1 MLEPLN
7 AYFLVIAKTIK
18 PTRDVV
24 FHEGIFPLNP
34 VSSQTTPAPVPLPP
48 SYADSDDD
56 TSPQTFPLL
65 LTPFI
70 LHLWTE
76 PQSYFEASKDAR
88 WIETMNEE
96 LIALDK
102 NETWELVPLQPGKRA
117 IGSKWVFKLKL
128 NQDGSVQ
135 CYKARLVA
143 KCYNEIEGI
152 DYFDR
157 FSPVTKSVTMRVFL
171 AVAVAKGWPLWQL
184 DVNNAFLDGH
194 LDEEVFVTHP
204 ESYVPIFSG
213 HCPHDHC
220 LFLKV
225 TSTCFV
231 GLLVYVD
238 DILLTGNP
246 EDEIAAVK
254 GYIHSLFTIKDLGFA
269 KYFVGLELACSAHGL
284 LVTQQKYLTNILKD
298 ANLLEA
304 MIASTPLPLGF
315 HIVDDAGS
323 LSPDPGPFRWF
334 VGFLPYLGFTRPD
347 ISFIVQQLSQF
358 LQHPR
363 FSHWDVVVHILRY
376 LKDTST
382 LGLFFPSSNTLQPSV
397 LKDAS

>member
-1 MLEPLN
+1 MGTEICLANEDM
-7 AYFLVIAKTIK
+7 V
-18 PTRDVV
+18 
-24 FHEGIFPLNP
+24 
-34 VSSQTTPAPVPLPP
+34 
-48 SYADSDDD
+48 
-56 TSPQTFPLL
+56 
-65 LTPFI
+65 
-70 LHLWTE
+70 E

-96 LIALDK
+96 LVALDK
-102 NETWELVPLQPGKRA
+102 NKTWELVPLQPGKRA

-184 DVNNAFLDGH
+184 DVNSAFLDGH

-204 ESYVPIFSG
+204 EGYVPVFSG
-213 HCPHDHC
+213 H
-220 LFLKV
+220 V

-254 GYIHSLFTIKDLGFA
+254 GYIHSLFAIKDLGFA
-269 KYFVGLELACSAHGL
+269 KIFVGLELARSAHGL

-304 MIASTPLPLGF
+304 MIASTRLPLGF

-323 LSPDPGPFRWF
+323 LSPDPGPFRRF
-334 VGFLPYLGFTRPD
+334 VGCLLYLGFTRPD

-363 FSHWDVVVHILRY
+363 FSHWDVVVHVLHY

-397 LKDAS
+397 FKDAS